1 MLSRNKIFLVIP
13 MLIFAISCSKKSTQV
28 PDPICEQPVDSCSY
42 WQDAAGLVSISGPA
56 TASVGQQVQ
65 FIVVVTGRNG
75 CATSALVNG
84 APFGNN
90 IALTGN
96 VHYVGCMCT
105 QALVDLSSTY
115 SFTPAQP
122 GIYLLQGETYEGA
135 PVTHTLTVQ

>member
-1 MLSRNKIFLVIP
+1 MLSRNKIFLVLP
-13 MLIFAISCSKKSTQV
+13 MLIFAVSCAKKSTQV

-42 WQDAAGLVSISGPA
+42 WHDAPGLVSISGPT
-56 TASVGQQVQ
+56 TAIAGQQVQ
-65 FIVVVTGRNG
+65 FTVMVTGTSG

-84 APFGNN
+84 AVFGNN

-96 VHYVGCMCT
+96 VHYIGCMCT
-105 QALVDLSSTY
+105 QALMDISSTY

>member
-13 MLIFAISCSKKSTQV
+13 MLIFVISCSKKSTQV
-28 PDPICEQPVDSCSY
+28 PDPINEPVDSCSY
-42 WQDAAGLVSISGPA
+42 WQDAPGLVSISGPA
-56 TASVGQQVQ
+56 TATVGQQVQ
-65 FIVVVTGRNG
+65 FTVVVTGRNG
-75 CATSALVNG
+75 CASSAQVNG

-96 VHYVGCMCT
+96 VHYTGCMCT
-105 QALVDLSSTY
+105 QALVDINSTY
-115 SFTPAQP
+115 SFTPSQP